1 MTEEVKKPV
10 KERKSLWRWLL
21 IGLGGVFLVLL
32 FAFIGFYIWFKTGY
46 ADSYVK
52 NQFVSRMDEIGIVFS
67 ADVFRLTLNPL
78 RLRLENATFNDKV
91 SGEKLFFIREANL
104 DLTVQNLYAWQLTRD
119 IQLDSTDINGAEAW
133 VKFDENGKSNFSN
146 LNFVEKEGSR
156 VNFKYDSVKFSLKDG
171 LVHFGDVQRKLSAD
185 AKNVIFSLEPTN
197 PLIPDEQKRYQI
209 ALNST
214 DSNFVWDE
222 RKVEPIDLAIKGI
235 ADNKGA
241 EINEFTLT
249 TPIGETV
256 MNGTLTDWER
266 LQYNL
271 KIRSNVDLQQTATIF
286 PTGATLRGTGNFEG
300 TVTGEGEKYQVEGEI
315 QSDSL
320 AADNVYLKAL
330 QINAKGSGDGLIYEA
345 QGKAI
350 AELLTF
356 EDFRIDF
363 PQLIGNVRGNGT
375 DFKWFGELQAAAVKS
390 PNGTLASLFISD
402 AVAEYKDKQLTANF
416 SNLRAGRFSNE
427 DLIAESLQANG
438 IKFSS
443 NDGTT
448 IISSPSV
455 RAGVIKTEGTELRG
469 VDANVVSVTNRNGKT
484 DADIGKVRAEGVR
497 TADAD
502 LKNVTADGVKISN
515 QNGKTDVQADN
526 LRAENLNTKDARLK
540 NVTANGVNVTNQ
552 NGATD
557 IQAKNLQ
564 ADGVDADSA
573 KVGNLQAGNVNV
585 KIRGNQT
592 DVVSDNLKIARVETD
607 AAILGSLNIA
617 GVKLKIVGGRIEG
630 SSGDIDAGN
639 VDLRENGSL
648 ENAKF
653 YKPVFILEPS
663 GRYRASLDMSL
674 GGGVLGSV
682 RIGAARASVVADND
696 KIALNNLTADV
707 MDGNVNGNATIALN
721 QRTQSKVDAD
731 FTDLDLSK
739 LLALQGGRV
748 IPIAGKTTG
757 KANLTFAGTNFK
769 NASGTLVADFNANA
783 GTTERGL
790 VPINGNLALVATN
803 GLFDINSARFNTE
816 KSSLNASGRFDLSG
830 NDSNLT
836 LALDSSDATEIE
848 RLVKVLNL
856 SPGLEQQL
864 AENELAFA
872 GNLKFNGTLT
882 GNLENPNVDGRATI
896 DSISAR
902 GRNLGSLATNIVVS
916 PTAIELRDSRL
927 QEPNGGGN
935 VAFSLNIPQTGTDN
949 ISIQATLTRV
959 NTGNLLA
966 ALPIEKY
973 LPASLRDFNAETS
986 GTLSLTGL
994 PNALNGTAELK
1005 GGAGTVSGQP
1015 FDGFDA
1021 KLAFNGNT
1029 VNIEQFEAR
1038 FADGLLTANGTYQ
1051 RDTTVFDFNLT
1062 GKNLQASRLRPFITD
1077 NKDFP
1082 DFSGTVDLT
1091 AKATGRGEDFKT
1103 FDINFSGIGNN
1114 ITVNQNALGTVNF
1127 VGKTENQILRADLTA
1142 NFEGQAQTITTT
1154 VNFADDNLPFRAETN
1169 FANTELAP
1177 FIALLQ
1183 PPGSVA
1189 ITGRATGSVVAEGN
1203 LYENKKFTTD
1213 NIKGT
1218 AQFREF
1224 ALQIDE
1230 TPFVATQPITISFN
1244 SREAVVERAQFSGA
1258 GSNLVVSGTKA
1269 LNDKGINNLSLDG
1282 KINLRLLNAV
1292 SKNTFFSGIADANVR
1307 LTGTNAES
1315 RLTGSAAVDNASV
1328 AAFVGSERLSFERI
1342 KGRVIFTSNQAQIEN
1357 AVGYLGGGKVTGS
1370 GGALVEGLKLK
1381 QFRLSLV
1388 GQNITAPLPKDFLTT
1403 GDGEVVVTGKC
1414 ERDEKDNCKPNG
1426 SFDTLIDGTIYA
1438 KRSSYTKD
1446 IDLADIV
1453 GTRQDANIS
1462 QGGTS
1467 PAFGIPKLNLRLVGR
1482 DALIVRN
1489 NVADLTASVDIRVTG
1504 DIDFPQLSGRITAT
1518 SGTVFF
1524 RNDRYILNRGTVEF
1538 PPQTGGEPVVN
1549 IQAES
1554 EISGY
1559 QVFVNLAGELSN
1571 LDALTA
1577 NVRSNPALPQADVV
1591 SLITT
1596 GNLSNTESGIPTYAQ
1611 SGINTAAEVITD
1623 ALINTPIR
1631 KATDK
1636 LFGLNKFE
1644 IDPVISGRRL
1654 NPSARL
1660 TVGRQIN
1667 NNLAITYST
1676 NLSEDQ
1682 NQVLAFEYRVSN
1694 RLSFVAQYEQRS
1706 LSNVTRDNNVFSFE
1720 IRLRRR
1726 F

>member
-1 MTEEVKKPV
+1 MTEENAKPV
-10 KERKSLWRWLL
+10 KNRKSLWRWLL

-32 FAFIGFYIWFKTGY
+32 FAVVGFYIWFKTGY
-46 ADSYVK
+46 ADNYVK
-52 NQFVSRMDEIGIVFS
+52 NQLVSRMDEIGIIFD

-78 RLRLENATFNDKV
+78 QLQLQNATFNDKV
-91 SGEKLFFIREANL
+91 SGEKLFFVREANL
-104 DLTVQNLYAWQLTRD
+104 GLTIQNLYAWQLSRD
-119 IQLDSTDINGAEAW
+119 IQLDSTDINGAEVW

-146 LNFVEKEGSR
+146 LNFVEDKEGSR
-156 VNFKYDSVKFSLKDG
+156 VNFKYDSVKFSLKEG

-185 AKNVIFSLEPTN
+185 AKNVIFSLNPTDN
-197 PLIPDEQKRYQI
+197 AVPDEQKHYQV

-222 RKVEPIDLAIKGI
+222 RKVEPIDLNIKGI

-300 TVTGEGEKYQVEGEI
+300 TVTGEGEKYKIDGEI
-315 QSDSL
+315 SSESL
-320 AADNVYLKAL
+320 AADNVYLKGL
-330 QINAKGSGDGLIYEA
+330 QVNAKGSGDGAIYEA

-375 DFKWFGELQAAAVKS
+375 DFKWFGELQAAAAKS

-402 AVAEYKDKQLTANF
+402 AVAEYKDKQFSANF

-448 IISSPSV
+448 IISSPNV
-455 RAGVIKTEGTELRG
+455 RAGVVKAKGTELRG
-469 VDANVVSVTNRNGKT
+469 VDANGVSVTNRNGKT
-484 DADIGKVRAEGVR
+484 DADIAKARAENLR

-502 LKNVTADGVKISN
+502 LKNVTADGVKVSN
-515 QNGKTDVQADN
+515 HNGKTDVQANN
-526 LRAENLNTKDARLK
+526 LRAENLQTEDAQLR
-540 NVTANGVNVTNQ
+540 NVTATGVNLTNQ
-552 NGATD
+552 NGTTD

-564 ADGVDADSA
+564 ADGVNSGST
-573 KVGNLQAGNVNV
+573 KVGNLQTGNVNV

-617 GVKLKIVGGRIEG
+617 GVKLKIVAGRIEG

-721 QRTQSKVDAD
+721 QQTQSKVDAD
-731 FTDLDLSK
+731 FTNLDLSK

-790 VPINGNLALVATN
+790 VPINGNLSLVATN

-830 NDSNLT
+830 NDSNLN

-856 SPGLEQQL
+856 SPSLEQQL

-882 GNLENPNVDGRATI
+882 GNLENPNVDGRATV

-902 GRNLGSLATNIVVS
+902 SRNLGSLATNIIVS
-916 PTAIELRDSRL
+916 PTAIELRDSVL

-949 ISIQATLTRV
+949 ISIQATLNRV

-973 LPASLRDFNAETS
+973 LPESLRDFNAETS

-1005 GGAGTVSGQP
+1005 AGAGTVAGQP
-1015 FDGFDA
+1015 FEGFDA
-1021 KLAFNGNT
+1021 KLAFQGNT
-1029 VNIEQFEAR
+1029 VNIQQFEAR
-1038 FADGLLTANGTYQ
+1038 FADGFITANGTYQ

-1077 NKDFP
+1077 NKDLP
-1082 DFSGTVDLT
+1082 DFNGTVDLT

-1103 FDINFSGIGNN
+1103 FDINFSGVGNN

-1127 VGKTENQILRADLTA
+1127 VGKTENQVLRADLTA
-1142 NFEGQAQTITTT
+1142 NFEGQPQIITTT

-1169 FANTELAP
+1169 FNQTELAP

-1183 PPGSVA
+1183 PSGSVA
-1189 ITGRATGSVVAEGN
+1189 ITGKATGRVFAEGN
-1203 LYENKKFTTD
+1203 LYAKDASGKGKFTTD
-1213 NIKGT
+1213 NIKGI
-1218 AQFREF
+1218 AQFSEF

-1230 TPFVATQPITISFN
+1230 TPFVATQPISISFN
-1244 SREAVVERAQFSGA
+1244 SREVVVETARFSGA
-1258 GSNLVVSGTKA
+1258 GSNLIVSGTKA
-1269 LNDKGINNLSLDG
+1269 LNNSGINNLSLDG
-1282 KINLRLLNAV
+1282 KINLRLLNAL
-1292 SKNTFFSGIADANVR
+1292 SKNTFFSGLADLSVR
-1307 LTGTNAES
+1307 LTGPNTDS
-1315 RLTGSAAVDNASV
+1315 RLIGSASVDNAAVS
-1328 AAFVGSERLSFERI
+1328 AFVGSERLNFERI
-1342 KGRVIFTSNQAQIEN
+1342 KGRVIFTTNQAQIEN
-1357 AVGYLGGGKVTGS
+1357 VVGYLGGGKVVGS
-1370 GGALVEGLKLK
+1370 GGALVSGLEL
-1381 QFRLSLV
+1381 QQLRLSLQ

-1403 GDGEVVVTGKC
+1403 GDAEVEITGK
-1414 ERDEKDNCKPNG
+1414 RQNG
-1426 SFDTLIDGTIYA
+1426 VFNTLIAGTIYTR
-1438 KRSSYTKD
+1438 RSSYTKD
-1446 IDLADIV
+1446 IDLADLI

-1462 QGGTS
+1462 QGTTS
-1467 PAFGIPKLNLRLVGR
+1467 SAFGVPQLRLRLIGR
-1482 DALIVRN
+1482 DALVVRN
-1489 NVADLTASVDIRVTG
+1489 NVADLTASVDIVVTG
-1504 DIDFPQLSGRITAT
+1504 DVDFPVLSGRITAD
-1518 SGTVFF
+1518 SGIVFF
-1524 RNDRYILNRGTVEF
+1524 RSDRYTVNRGTLEF
-1538 PPQTGGEPVVN
+1538 PPQTGGEPVIN
-1549 IQAES
+1549 LQAES

-1559 QVFVNLAGELSN
+1559 QVFVNLSGELSN

-1596 GNLSNTESGIPTYAQ
+1596 GNLANTESGIPTYAQ

-1631 KATDK
+1631 RATDK

-1706 LSNVTRDNNVFSFE
+1706 LSNVTRNNNNFSFE